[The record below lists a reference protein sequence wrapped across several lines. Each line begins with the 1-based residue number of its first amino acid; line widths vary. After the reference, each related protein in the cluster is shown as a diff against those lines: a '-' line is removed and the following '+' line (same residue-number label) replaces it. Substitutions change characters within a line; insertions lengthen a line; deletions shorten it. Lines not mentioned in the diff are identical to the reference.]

1 MRHGILQCV
10 AGAALAAVLCIG
22 TSATAQPEDDEDA
35 DAIAEL
41 KEAGVDLSKPQT
53 IDFAFYF
60 PDRQGAERTAPKLV
74 AKGFKTRVQPAGG
87 GKDYLLYARKRLV
100 VSGAAMAEW
109 RKQFEALAAAEKGEY
124 DGWGSPSSR

>member
-1 MRHGILQCV
+1 MKHGIWQRV
-10 AGAALAAVLCIG
+10 AGTVLAAVLGIG
-22 TSATAQPEDDEDA
+22 TLATAQPEEDEDA

-41 KEAGVDLSKPQT
+41 EQAGIDLSKPQT

-60 PDRQGAERTAPKLV
+60 PDRQGAERTAPKLI
-74 AKGFKTRVQPAGG
+74 ARGFKTHVRPAGG

-100 VSGAAMAEW
+100 VSRAVMAEW